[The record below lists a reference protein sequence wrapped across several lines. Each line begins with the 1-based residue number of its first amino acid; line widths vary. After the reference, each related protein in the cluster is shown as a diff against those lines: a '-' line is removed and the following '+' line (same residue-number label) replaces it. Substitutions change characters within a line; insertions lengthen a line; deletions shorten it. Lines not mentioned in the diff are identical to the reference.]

1 MGGRSAIFRRLYII
15 IRGTKATVSQEG
27 ECGMKKRSAVSTTE
41 PGHRTLFKAMG
52 YSDADLRGPIIG
64 LANSWNELV
73 PGHFNLRQV
82 ADHVRKGI
90 YRSGGSV
97 AEFGVIAACDGIAE
111 GHEGMK
117 YILPSRE
124 LIANDIEVM
133 ARAHGLDGM
142 VLLGSCDKI
151 VPGMLMAAARL
162 DIPAIL
168 LPGGPMLGG
177 APFRGRKS
185 DTTTV
190 SEAVGM
196 LKKGFIHEEEFR
208 NLEGLCSPT
217 CGSCSLMA
225 TANTMCALSEAL
237 GMTIPDGAGTPAVYS
252 ERLRL
257 AEETGRAIVNLVNE
271 GISARAILTRQSL
284 KNAVRVLM
292 ATGGSTNAVLHL
304 TALAAELGIA
314 SSDMMDLYEGFS
326 RSTPNIARIRP
337 AADGDMEDFY
347 RAGGLPRVM
356 KELRG
361 LLHTECLTVT
371 GRTVGEN
378 LDRHVERYGVNRE
391 MIRPLSD
398 PFSKDLGLAVLRG
411 NLAPNTA
418 VTKPS
423 AIDSSMLVF
432 EGRARVFD
440 REEEA
445 NEAILAGEIG
455 EGTVVVIR
463 YEGPKGGPGMREMFA
478 AMKYLNG
485 MGLAK
490 KTALVTDGRFS
501 GTNNGCFVGHV
512 SPEAAEGGPI
522 ALLQDGDRIVIDIPA
537 GVLRVDLPD
546 EELKRRADGW
556 KRPPLPECTGYL
568 GVYGRFATSAAEGA
582 VMRFE
587 GP

>member
-1 MGGRSAIFRRLYII
+1 MERRSGRV
-15 IRGTKATVSQEG
+15 TKEI
-27 ECGMKKRSAVSTTE
+27 
-41 PGHRTLFKAMG
+41 GHRTLFKAMG

-64 LANSWNELV
+64 IANSWNELV

-82 ADHVRKGI
+82 ADYVRKGI
-90 YRSGGSV
+90 YRSGGAV

-111 GHEGMK
+111 AHDGMK

-133 ARAHGLDGM
+133 ARAHALDGI

-177 APFRGRKS
+177 VHFRGRKS
-185 DTTTV
+185 DTTTA

-196 LKKGFIHEEEFR
+196 LKKGFIDEAELR

-217 CGSCSLMA
+217 CGSCSMIA

-237 GMTIPDGAGTPAVYS
+237 GMTVPDGAGTPAVYS

-257 AEETGRAIVNLVNE
+257 AEETGRAIVHLVNE
-271 GISARAILTRQSL
+271 GITARTILDRKAL
-284 KNAVRVLM
+284 ENAVRVLM

-304 TALAAELGIA
+304 TAIAGELGIEA
-314 SSDMMDLYEGFS
+314 ADMMDLYERFS

-371 GRTVGEN
+371 GKTVGEN
-378 LDRHVERYGVNRE
+378 LDLHVERYGENRD

-411 NLAPNTA
+411 NLAPKTA

-423 AIDSSMLVF
+423 AIDPSMLVF
-432 EGRARVFD
+432 TGHARVFD

-445 NEAILAGEIG
+445 NEAILAGEIQ

-522 ALLQDGDRIVIDIPA
+522 AVVRDGDRITVDIPG
-537 GVLRVDLPD
+537 GVLRVDLSE
-546 EELKRRADGW
+546 EELERRFAEW
-556 KRPPLPECTGYL
+556 KRPDLPKTTGYL
-568 GVYGRFATSAAEGA
+568 AVYSRLATSAAEGA
-582 VMRFE
+582 VMRL
-587 GP
+587 PQV